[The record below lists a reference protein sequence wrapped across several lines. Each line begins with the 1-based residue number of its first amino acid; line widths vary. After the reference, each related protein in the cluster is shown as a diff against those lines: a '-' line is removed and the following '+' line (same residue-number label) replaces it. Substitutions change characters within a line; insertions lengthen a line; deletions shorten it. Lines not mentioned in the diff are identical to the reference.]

1 MKCVL
6 FVTFLAL
13 ALAQETLSL
22 ATVTTS
28 QPQESSLEAL
38 TEILNDLL
46 ERLGLPTVNP
56 ESITLPN
63 VDATTAGRKKRDL
76 SGLTGLPTGEP
87 SVTELVDLLNQ
98 LLEALNLPTV
108 NPESV
113 TVSDVTTAGRKKRDV
128 VSEVTGL
135 PTGAPSLT
143 ELVDVLNQILE
154 ALSLPTV
161 DPESVTVPDTTAAG
175 RKKRAVDVTGLPTGE
190 PAVTELVD
198 LLNQLLEAL
207 SLPTISP
214 ESVTVPDA
222 TTAGRK
228 KRDVLAGITGLP
240 TGEPSVTE
248 LVEFL
253 NAILEAL
260 NLPTV
265 NPEAVTDVTTVGR
278 AKRDV
283 DSGSSDSTSSE
294 SSSNI
299 FEELIQKIKD
309 FFEGL
314 GDETSTVAIS
324 RATRVP
330 VTLES

>member
-128 VSEVTGL
+128 VSEVT
-135 PTGAPSLT
+135 
-143 ELVDVLNQILE
+143 
-154 ALSLPTV
+154 
-161 DPESVTVPDTTAAG
+161 DTTAAG

-283 DSGSSDSTSSE
+283 DSGSSDSSSSE

-330 VTLES
+330 VTIES